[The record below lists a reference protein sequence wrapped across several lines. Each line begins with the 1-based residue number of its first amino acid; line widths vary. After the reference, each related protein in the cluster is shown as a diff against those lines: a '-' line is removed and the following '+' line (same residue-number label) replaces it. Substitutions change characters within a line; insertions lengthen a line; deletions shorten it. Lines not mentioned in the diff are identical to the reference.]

1 MKENTAYYCI
11 KEPYWKIKG
20 FGLAKENMGKRK
32 TIVSVKL
39 KKQDGTFTFPNSY
52 VIKTK
57 DAMQCEM
64 GNAGSGSKRVH
75 LIPFAICKEIPRTKR
90 ARRCK

>member
-1 MKENTAYYCI
+1 MKANTKHYCI

-20 FGLAKENMGKRK
+20 FGLSEANMGKRK

-39 KKQDGTFTFPNSY
+39 KKNDGSPTFNNSF

-57 DAMQCEM
+57 DAMKHDFEYK
-64 GNAGSGSKRVH
+64 GGTKLY
-75 LIPFAICKEIPRTKR
+75 LIPFADCKEIPRPKK
-90 ARRCK
+90 AKRCK